1 MEVKV
6 LTSSVR
12 LLQGIQDLPEFQR
25 TNLQREL
32 EMMMDD
38 IITANQEAFLE
49 LAKGLEIED

>member
-1 MEVKV
+1 M
-6 LTSSVR
+6 TSSLR
-12 LLQGIQDLPEFQR
+12 LLQGIPELPEFQSI
-25 TNLQREL
+25 NLQREL

>member
-1 MEVKV
+1 M
-6 LTSSVR
+6 TSSVR

>member
-6 LTSSVR
+6 LTSSLR
-12 LLQGIQDLPEFQR
+12 LLQGIPELPEFQSI
-25 TNLQREL
+25 NLQREL